1 MQAFLIDELN
11 WSGTDDDVAMDLI
24 NQVKQLQVPLRKIG
38 RNREGE
44 EGALEIV
51 DFTVQ
56 GKTIHVRNDHD
67 ETTAGPTEPMI
78 SSRCLEDD

>member
-1 MQAFLIDELN
+1 
-11 WSGTDDDVAMDLI
+11 MDLI

-44 EGALEIV
+44 KEALEIV

-56 GKTIHVRNDHD
+56 GKTVHVRNDHD
-67 ETTAGPTEPMI
+67 ETSAGPTEPMI
-78 SSRCLEDD
+78 SSRCLNDDEEVKDI